1 MREKTFDCVHMKRRG
16 AARVY
21 EKTKDMTLDEEVAYW
36 AQRTEELR
44 RRLEAVRGEGE
55 AAPEEEAAETEAESN
70 KP

>member
-1 MREKTFDCVHMKRRG
+1 MRTKTFDCVDMKRRG

-36 AQRTEELR
+36 AQRTKELR
-44 RRLEAVRGEGE
+44 RRLEAARREGE
-55 AAPEEEAAETEAESN
+55 AAPEHAAAETEVESS